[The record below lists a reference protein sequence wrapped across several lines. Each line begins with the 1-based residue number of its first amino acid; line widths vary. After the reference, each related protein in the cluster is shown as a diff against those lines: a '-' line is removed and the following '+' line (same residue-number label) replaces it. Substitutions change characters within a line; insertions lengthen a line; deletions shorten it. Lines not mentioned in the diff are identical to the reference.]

1 MVRGRQRKKKQQR
14 QQAEQLQQEQC
25 EAPQDDNSSRGSGL
39 SEPLLQ
45 DPHRVYDDTRIAAV
59 AVKKRWD
66 IPEDKRRGLI
76 ERLFG
81 IVDRKSNVILTKA
94 GPFDSKS
101 DADKNAIAAG
111 KVIVAMEGQNQ
122 TDDKPAKETA
132 GTQVNVN
139 VGVQVNQSI
148 QSAVTAEPEYLE
160 WLRQRELAEG
170 GNADA
175 VGANGFAA
183 AIPDSAPRLGFGPGR
198 NGHDSGN

>member
-1 MVRGRQRKKKQQR
+1 MTRGRQRKKKR
-14 QQAEQLQQEQC
+14 QQALKQEQQQ
-25 EAPQDDNSSRGSGL
+25 APEDDESSRGIGL

-45 DPHRVYDDTRIAAV
+45 DPHRVYEDTRIAAV

-66 IPEDKRRGLI
+66 ISEDKRRVLVD
-76 ERLFG
+76 RLLG
-81 IVDRKSNVILTKA
+81 IVDRKSNTILTKA

-122 TDDKPAKETA
+122 TDDKPQKESPS
-132 GTQVNVN
+132 VNVT

-148 QSAVTAEPEYLE
+148 QTAVSAEPEYLD

-170 GNADA
+170 GDTDA
-175 VGANGFAA
+175 VGPNGFAA
-183 AIPDSAPRLGFGPGR
+183 KVPHTAPRLGNGSSG
-198 NGHDSGN
+198 NGHH

>member
-14 QQAEQLQQEQC
+14 QQAEQLQQEQQ
-25 EAPQDDNSSRGSGL
+25 ESPQDDQSSRGSGL

-76 ERLFG
+76 DRLFG
-81 IVDRKSNVILTKA
+81 IVDRKSNTILTKS

-122 TDDKPAKETA
+122 TDDKPNGKDLPSI
-132 GTQVNVN
+132 NVN
-139 VGVQVNQSI
+139 VGVQVNQQI
-148 QSAVTAEPEYLE
+148 QQAVTAEPEYLE